1 MKKTITILVC
11 IVLALVLVIAGMLV
25 YLHFNNSDTAA
36 WEEQY
41 NQGVQYLNDQNYEE
55 AIAAFKIAVDI
66 DPTRYEA
73 YVGQGDAYMDLEQY
87 ETAQQL
93 YQKAYELA
101 PENLD
106 AVTQRLERAQ
116 RAIAKQNQQE
126 TEATEETVP
135 ETTVPVTEPVVVTA
149 QEKKISII
157 KSLYNGEVGTEE
169 AFLYND
175 MGKITQRITTGYNAG
190 EQTYSYITEYLYD
203 GAGNLLS
210 RKDADSPFTEYEY
223 YYDSGVL
230 TGYTFHEIM
239 GDVVAIST
247 TYHYERDD
255 DGNIVR
261 ITTTGTNEDVWTN
274 GVYTY
279 DGEGRCVSAYEHER
293 YGDHE
298 FERNMTYD
306 YSNMGAVIVTR
317 EETMFG
323 FTDTTRYVQFGD
335 MEYGYINGAQMYDG
349 YSIVTDT
356 DGYITG
362 VKDNNGQLVNTFE
375 YVIVSPENNSTSPV
389 EKPQSISFSSIPSEY
404 TFTSGA
410 GAWGTGL
417 EIATDGSFE
426 GNYHDSNMGEDGE
439 GYPNGT
445 VYYCNFSGKF
455 SEPEPVNE
463 YTYKVTLE
471 SFNVADQ
478 AGLEYIENGIKYIAS
493 EPYGFDGPNEYY
505 IYLPGIPSSMMPQNA
520 FDWVSRLYGSDFGS
534 YEVYVICSANGE
546 LPFVGEFD

>member
-1 MKKTITILVC
+1 MKKTITVLIC

-25 YLHFNNSDTAA
+25 YLHFNKSDTAA

-41 NQGVQYLNDQNYEE
+41 DLGIQHLNDQNYEE
-55 AIAAFKIAVDI
+55 AIAAFVIAVDI

-73 YVGQGDAYMDLEQY
+73 YVAQGDAYLGLEQY

-93 YQKAYELA
+93 YQKAYDLG

-106 AVTQRLERAQ
+106 TLTQRLEQAQ
-116 RAIAKQNQQE
+116 SAIDDQNQLE
-126 TEATEETVP
+126 TEATEEPVP
-135 ETTVPVTEPVVVTA
+135 ATEPAAAVVP
-149 QEKKISII
+149 EKKISVI
-157 KSLYNGEVGTEE
+157 KSLCNGEVGTEE
-169 AFLYND
+169 VFHYDNTGNL
-175 MGKITQRITTGYNAG
+175 TQRITTGYNGG
-190 EQTYSYITEYLYD
+190 EQTYSYVIEYLYD

-210 RKDADSPFTEYEY
+210 RKDAESPFTEYEY
-223 YYDSGVL
+223 HYDSGVL

-255 DGNIVR
+255 AGKIVR
-261 ITTTGTNEDVWTN
+261 ITTTGTDAEVWTN
-274 GVYTY
+274 GDYTY
-279 DGEGRCVSAYEHER
+279 DAEGRCISAYEHER
-293 YGDHE
+293 HGDHE
-298 FERNMTYD
+298 FERNMAYD
-306 YSNMGAVIVTR
+306 YSNKGAVIVTR

-362 VKDNNGQLVNTFE
+362 VKDNNGQLATTFE
-375 YVIVSPENNSTSPV
+375 YVIVSPEDDTTSS
-389 EKPQSISFSSIPSEY
+389 EENLQSISFSSIPSEY

-417 EIATDGSFE
+417 VITPDGSFE
-426 GNYHDSNMGEDGE
+426 GNYYDSNMGEDGE

-455 SEPEPVNE
+455 SDPEPVNE

-471 SFNVADQ
+471 SFNTADQ
-478 AGLEYIENGIKYIAS
+478 AGLEYIEDGIKYIAS

-505 IYLPGIPSSMMPQNA
+505 IYLPGIPSSMMPQNV
-520 FDWVSRLYGSDFGS
+520 FDWVSRLYGSNFGS

>member
-1 MKKTITILVC
+1 MKKTITVLVC

-25 YLHFNNSDTAA
+25 YLYFNNSDKAA
-36 WEEQY
+36 WEDQY
-41 NQGVQYLNDQNYEE
+41 ELGVQCLNEQNYEE
-55 AIAAFKIAVDI
+55 AIAAFEIAVDI

-73 YVGQGDAYMDLEQY
+73 YVGQGDAYMGLEQY
-87 ETAQQL
+87 ETAQRL
-93 YQKAYELA
+93 YEKAYELA

-106 AVTQRLERAQ
+106 AVTQRLERAHS
-116 RAIAKQNQQE
+116 AIAERNQRE

-135 ETTVPVTEPVVVTA
+135 ETTVPVTEPVAVTS
-149 QEKKISII
+149 QEKKLSII

-169 AFLYND
+169 VFHYDNTGNL
-175 MGKITQRITTGYNAG
+175 TQRITTGYNAG

-203 GAGNLLS
+203 EDGNLLS

-223 YYDSGVL
+223 NYDSGVL

-255 DGNIVR
+255 AGNIVK

-274 GVYTY
+274 GDYTY
-279 DGEGRCVSAYEHER
+279 DSEGRCVSAYEHER

-306 YSNMGAVIVTR
+306 YSNKGAVIVTK

-349 YSIVTDT
+349 YSIVTDI

-362 VKDNNGQLVNTFE
+362 VKDNNGQLVNSFE

-389 EKPQSISFSSIPSEY
+389 ENPQSISFSSIPSEY
-404 TFTSGA
+404 TFASGA

-417 EIATDGSFE
+417 VIATDGSFE

-439 GYPNGT
+439 DYPNGT

-455 SEPEPVNE
+455 SDPEPVNE

-471 SFNVADQ
+471 SFNTADQ
-478 AGLEYIENGIKYIAS
+478 AGLEYIENGIKYVAS